1 MLVHELVHSGLGN
14 DHGLAVSVVND
25 LFALTL
31 ALGARGFDDLIG
43 LGLGGG
49 ALALGKRGGFLSG
62 ALALGGQLIIKSGDT
77 LVRALDLL
85 LGLAQLGCGVIVN
98 SR

>member
-14 DHGLAVSVVND
+14 GHGFAVSVVND

-43 LGLGGG
+43 LGLGVG
-49 ALALGKRGGFLSG
+49 ALTLSKRGGFLA
-62 ALALGGQLIIKSGDT
+62 ALSRWAVSSLSRAATRSSALLTFSSAS
-77 LVRALDLL
+77 RS
-85 LGLAQLGCGVIVN
+85 LAAASSSIA
-98 SR
+98 